1 MTTSKKSPFL
11 GPLLTAGLAIGIAGT
26 AYVVVHGLIGGQ
38 GACPNDTPPE
48 YISGPTPG
56 GGASGLSL
64 SSTGSCSVM
73 VDGSVWCWGWKGK
86 ATSRDGARDG
96 APRAVPQAGPWTS
109 VSLAEHLRCMVRAD
123 GHAECVGT
131 DGPAVPPL
139 VMEETRRIV
148 LGPSHHCA
156 LRRDRELWC
165 WGPNLSGQLFD
176 ETANDAT
183 TPVRGAR
190 ELGPVLDVAVGLGF
204 TCVVVQDGSVR
215 CRGQTSGGSIAPP
228 RDLPPVVQLVAG
240 KDHLCALSATGKVTC
255 WGEKDHGELG
265 HNDAGTTNEVA
276 LPGPTRELGASG
288 RRTCAR
294 QTNGDVWC
302 WGDSSPPE
310 LPEALRG
317 TTLPA
322 LAMRGATGMAV
333 SPTHGCIVTAERNVR
348 CWGNNRQKQ
357 VSLHL
362 PAYPGGLSFDRC
374 VDWAEPSQ
382 SANAPVYWEEGS
394 TRPLAQRIR
403 PLLL

>member
-1 MTTSKKSPFL
+1 
-11 GPLLTAGLAIGIAGT
+11 
-26 AYVVVHGLIGGQ
+26 
-38 GACPNDTPPE
+38 
-48 YISGPTPG
+48 
-56 GGASGLSL
+56 
-64 SSTGSCSVM
+64 M
-73 VDGSVWCWGWKGK
+73 VDGSVWCWGWKGE

-109 VSLAEHLRCMVRAD
+109 VSLAEQLRCMVRAD

-131 DGPAVPPL
+131 DGPAIPPL
-139 VMEETRRIV
+139 VMEDTRRIV
-148 LGPSHHCA
+148 LGRSHHCA
-156 LRRDRELWC
+156 LRHDRELWC

-176 ETANDAT
+176 GTTNEAT
-183 TPVRGAR
+183 TPVRGAQ

-204 TCVVVQDGSVR
+204 TCVVLQDGSVR
-215 CRGQTSGGSIAPP
+215 CQGQTSGGSVAPP
-228 RDLPPVVQLVAG
+228 RDLPPVAQLVAG

-276 LPGPTRELGASG
+276 LPGATGELLASG

-302 WGDSSPPE
+302 WGDSSPSEPMS
-310 LPEALRG
+310 G
-317 TTLPA
+317 KTLPA

-348 CWGNNRQKQ
+348 CWGDNGQKQ

-362 PAYPGGLSFDRC
+362 PVYRAGRGDERSCLSWNEPSASFD
-374 VDWAEPSQ
+374 Q
-382 SANAPVYWEEGS
+382 PVYWEKGS
-394 TRPLAQRIR
+394 RTSAPPSLKRLRK
-403 PLLL
+403 LLP